1 MLPAGGRRHFDG
13 EEKLSY
19 YTDAKVGGEEEVR
32 ARFFHCSH
40 PSSCCSSRRSSLHV
54 LRDVSTGV
62 SSHTVSLP
70 LLFRDAVSPTSLS
83 LSLSLSLSRPPPQG
97 KRPATWTRPQTALF
111 EVIRDAPAGDGATD
125 WGTVRRGSVQTDW
138 SSLRAQLSG
147 GKAAGAQAAGDN
159 WTSARDSVSGRL
171 FFTATDG
178 RCSWTVPAKLEFRV
192 DGDGLACV
200 NACDLF
206 LFLSF
211 FFFLSFAL
219 SDT

>member
-1 MLPAGGRRHFDG
+1 MYMYCATSAP
-13 EEKLSY
+13 E
-19 YTDAKVGGEEEVR
+19 
-32 ARFFHCSH
+32 
-40 PSSCCSSRRSSLHV
+40 SRL
-54 LRDVSTGV
+54 T
-62 SSHTVSLP
+62 
-70 LLFRDAVSPTSLS
+70 LFRCLCFFATRSRPP

-206 LFLSF
+206 LFS
-211 FFFLSFAL
+211 FFLSLSLTHSFFPCPHPPSSSLQLLEITVHRAL
-219 SDT
+219 WRRGGVDHGAPHHDGR